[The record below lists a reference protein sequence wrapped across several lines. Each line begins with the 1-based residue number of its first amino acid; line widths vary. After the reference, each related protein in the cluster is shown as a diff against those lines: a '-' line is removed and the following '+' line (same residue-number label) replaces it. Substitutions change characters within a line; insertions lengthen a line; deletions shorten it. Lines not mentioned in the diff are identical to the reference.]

1 MTFAKANSLFTTK
14 STSKI
19 SSNQSLSGFMTSVS
33 QGSVLKNPSAP
44 VARNNQAKGSGQE
57 VFVNNG
63 SFGADP
69 LRNALGSS
77 WSLSEDSI
85 APANSDQ
92 NFTPTVSITAHEV
105 SADLPNSTSPGSFN
119 FGGFVEHIALSG
131 LLSELDPAGISGQ
144 RPYHVFDIPVP
155 ASAAAET
162 TYNFY
167 IQEYEDLLGRTE
179 ENETSLLD
187 VYGTILSLTRVD
199 GNAELNQAALRL
211 ANGVSLTEELQTPRR
226 FSQPSIPD
234 ENITTFFRRYS
245 TEQLFQNSKYDNVI
259 FPADRLIDVNSSFA
273 NSRDMFPF
281 YAGFDVTMAES
292 GEVCDNLVSSRFANV
307 MMRNVAS
314 TLDSGEV
321 FTREEFLRNS
331 TEGNTNARIKTWDLI
346 ELLDHLDPGFVNK
359 SVVLGDEMDLA
370 ETFPEEFRQF
380 ATTIDRVAFLSNL
393 QQTVQNNAVD
403 FMGINAGKN
412 CYTEVLMYRVAKFR
426 EDDFSNPFQNFFFFN
441 TPDIDTFNFLDSQVK
456 PGLDYF
462 YKVYTYSIV
471 IGSEYRY
478 GRTEKT
484 PELDIQNLLGVEI
497 ENNVSLKIVENLV
510 QTTQT
515 FVASHPPIFP
525 EVSFRSFIGEERKIQ
540 LLFQDRSDTI
550 TALPV
555 ALNAAE
561 VERMNKLRTAQGKT
575 LTSDPITFSND
586 DGTKVYEIY
595 RTTTPP
601 EKVLDFSSRLWRRVT
616 EGEILDKVTPD
627 TTYYYMFRS
636 VDNHGNVSN
645 PSQTFEVTLIGGVSP
660 FLIINE
666 YVYPAAEED
675 SLQKDK
681 KFKRFLRIR
690 PALQQLLLKRTS
702 ELTSK
707 GSSADVFN
715 ATLGIAPEGTLWG
728 KKYKVRVTSIETG
741 KKIDFNINYDYN
753 FEHRDE

>member
-1 MTFAKANSLFTTK
+1 MTFAKANNLFTTK
-14 STSKI
+14 RTSKSTTNQNI
-19 SSNQSLSGFMTSVS
+19 SDFMADVS
-33 QGSVLKNPSAP
+33 QGSVLKNETTPA
-44 VARNNQAKGSGQE
+44 ARESTSKGSGQE

-63 SFGADP
+63 SFGQDP

-77 WSLSEDSI
+77 WALSGDSI
-85 APANSDQ
+85 ATANSAE
-92 NFTPTVSITAHEV
+92 NFTSTVSVTAHQI
-105 SADLPNSTSPGSFN
+105 SAELPNSSTPGSFN
-119 FGGFVEHIALSG
+119 FGGFVENVALKG
-131 LLSELDPAGISGQ
+131 ILSELDPAGISGQ
-144 RPYHVFDIPVP
+144 RPYHVFDLPIPTAAP
-155 ASAAAET
+155 AQT

-187 VYGTILSLTRVD
+187 MYGTILSLTRVD
-199 GNAELNQAALRL
+199 GNAELNQAALRV
-211 ANGVSLTEELQTPRR
+211 ANGVSLTEGLQTPRR
-226 FSQPSIPD
+226 FSQPSVPD
-234 ENITTFFRRYS
+234 ESINTFFRRYS
-245 TEQLFQNSKYDNVI
+245 TEQLFQNSKYENVI
-259 FPADRLIDVNSSFA
+259 FPADRLIDANTSFA

-281 YAGFDVTMAES
+281 YAGFDITMAES

-314 TLDSGEV
+314 TLDAGDV
-321 FTREEFLRNS
+321 FTREQFIRNS
-331 TEGNTNARIKTWDLI
+331 TEGNFNATIKTWDLI
-346 ELLDHLDPGFVNK
+346 ELLDHLDPGFVSK

-380 ATTIDRVAFLSNL
+380 ATTIDRVEFLSSL
-393 QQTVQNNAVD
+393 QQTIQNNAID

-441 TPDIDTFNFLDSQVK
+441 TPGIDTFNFLDSQVK
-456 PGLDYF
+456 PGVDYF

-478 GRTEKT
+478 SRTEKT
-484 PELDIQNLLGVEI
+484 PDLDKQLLIGVEI
-497 ENNVSLKIVENLV
+497 ENNISLKIVENLV

-515 FVASHPPIFP
+515 FVASRPPIFP
-525 EVSFRSFIGEERKIQ
+525 EATFRSFIGEEKKIQ

-550 TALPV
+550 SALPI
-555 ALNAAE
+555 ALNPAE
-561 VERMNKLRTAQGKT
+561 VERMNKIRTAQGKT
-575 LTSDPITFSND
+575 STESPITFSND
-586 DGTKVYEIY
+586 DGIKVYEIY

-601 EKVLDFSSRLWRRVT
+601 EKVLDFSDKLWRRVT
-616 EGEILDKVTPD
+616 EKEILDKVSPD

-660 FLIINE
+660 FLIVSE

-675 SLQKDK
+675 FLQKDK

-690 PALQQLLLKRTS
+690 PALQQLLLKRTT

-707 GSSADVFN
+707 GSSADVFS